1 MTKDRRLPTASAP
14 RRLPRRTV
22 LKAGGLTALAVPAA
36 TAPAFASSLVSPR
49 DEAPDTVYDVIVIGA
64 GYAGVTAAR
73 ELRAKGLRPL
83 ILEARDRIGGR
94 TFTSTFLDQQIE
106 IGAQWIGPTQPLINA
121 ELKRYGIGTLS
132 GTPPTRL
139 IMPSGGGFK
148 EFPPDEVDARYGDL
162 MNRLFEG
169 AQDLFPRPTDP
180 LYRKDLVAAADGLS
194 LRDRLDR
201 LRLSADDESWLS
213 GTTAG
218 YSGGSSATGAYTA
231 LAQWWSLAGYNVAG
245 YEAVMS
251 QRLAGGMTGLLQAM
265 LNDAGA
271 TLRLNSPVVS
281 VADDGGKVKVTVR
294 SGQVYQARAV
304 VVAVPVN
311 VWKSITFRPELPNVH
326 QTATTQGVGVP
337 YSGKLWMQVSGLS
350 DRVAARGA
358 EGSPFTTLLSQANVT
373 GGQLMVGF
381 NSLPVLDGA
390 DTGAVQDAVR
400 KFLPD
405 VRVLEVLAHDW
416 GKDPY
421 SQGGWALRRPGQLIA
436 QLPAIQQP
444 QGRVSFASGDIAT
457 GWVGF
462 VEGAIESGL
471 RAAQQVLKM
480 TKGARSL
487 TVS

>member
-1 MTKDRRLPTASAP
+1 MNTDRRLPAAP
-14 RRLPRRTV
+14 APLGLSRRTL
-22 LKAGGLTALAVPAA
+22 LKAGGLTALAVPAVS
-36 TAPAFASSLVSPR
+36 APAFASTLVS
-49 DEAPDTVYDVIVIGA
+49 DGADASDATYDVIVIGA

-73 ELRAKGLRPL
+73 ELRAKGLKPL
-83 ILEARDRIGGR
+83 ILEARNRIGGR
-94 TFTSTFLDQQIE
+94 TFTSTFLGQQIE
-106 IGAQWIGPTQPLINA
+106 LGAQWIGPTQPLVNA

-139 IMPSGGGFK
+139 IMPSGGSFK

-169 AQDLFPRPTDP
+169 AQDLFPQPTDP
-180 LYRKDLVAAADGLS
+180 LYRKDLVTAADGLS
-194 LRDRLDR
+194 LRDRLNQ
-201 LRLSADDESWLS
+201 LRLSAEDESWLS

-218 YSGGSSATGAYTA
+218 YSGGSSSTGAYTA

-251 QRLAGGMTGLLQAM
+251 QRISGGMAALLQVM

-271 TLRLNSPVVS
+271 TLRLNSPVAS
-281 VADDGGKVKVTVR
+281 VADDGAKVRVTVC
-294 SGQVYQARAV
+294 SGQVYQARAA

-311 VWKSITFRPELPNVH
+311 VWKTISFSPGLPTVH
-326 QTATTQGVGVP
+326 RQATTQGVGVP
-337 YSGKLWMQVSGLS
+337 FSGKLWMQVSGLS
-350 DRVAARGA
+350 DRVAARGT
-358 EGSPFTTLLSQANVT
+358 EGSPFTTLLSQGNVG

-390 DTGAVQDAVR
+390 DTAAVQDAVR
-400 KFLPD
+400 RFLPEAS
-405 VRVLEVLAHDW
+405 VQEVLAHDW

-421 SQGGWALRRPGQLIA
+421 SLGGWALRRPSQLTG

-444 QGRVSFASGDIAT
+444 QGRLSFASGDIAT

-471 RAAQQVLKM
+471 RAAQQVLKV
-480 TKGARSL
+480 TGSTLSRAAS
-487 TVS
+487 